1 MAIAGDTQN
10 GAVSGRK
17 ETCLTLAVVLELD
30 MERREWKKSTETIS
44 LAFFSVSFHKLWGV
58 REKHGEGGQE
68 ILATKMLVMQT
79 PLKWAT
85 ACRNF
90 RGQVHCFLSCQL
102 QQWLLTLVLQA
113 MLPSIPGAESY
124 CFQVYNVLI

>member
-17 ETCLTLAVVLELD
+17 EVCLTLAVVLELD
-30 MERREWKKSTETIS
+30 VEGREYKKSSEAIFPS
-44 LAFFSVSFHKLWGV
+44 FFSAPFHKLYGK

-79 PLKWAT
+79 PLKWAI
-85 ACRNF
+85 ASRSS
-90 RGQVHCFLSCQL
+90 RGQVHCSLSCQAR
-102 QQWLLTLVLQA
+102 QWLLTLALQA
-113 MLPSIPGAESY
+113 MFPSIPGA
-124 CFQVYNVLI
+124 